1 MRNGCAHTFKI
12 LYIMLNL
19 LLSTLAMMGLTF
31 IIGFVVA
38 AVIKLIA
45 VSADSM
51 DFYSSHQIE
60 LQRLRKWRKMRVKL
74 AELLKNDDV
83 SDLDIPEDER
93 ENWSRGENPD
103 LEGVRQPGYYHGVS
117 HGASKLDLMDYYYPD
132 TKMMYLHEEE
142 EMMNPHNK
150 YNNKKS
156 SSRKK

>member
-1 MRNGCAHTFKI
+1 
-12 LYIMLNL
+12 MLNL

-60 LQRLRKWRKMRVKL
+60 LQRLRKWKKMRAKL
-74 AELLKNDDV
+74 AELLKNDEV
-83 SDLDIPEDER
+83 ANELDLPDDER
-93 ENWSRGENPD
+93 ENWSRGVNPD
-103 LEGVRQPGYYHGVS
+103 LEGMHQSGYYHGVS

-142 EMMNPHNK
+142 EMKNPRNK